1 VGRERS
7 EQANVPGSGRDALS
21 TVRLALKAH
30 LPRDHRETAAKQRIL
45 EQLEVLEDP
54 FDESAGP
61 VHLTGS
67 AIVVGRRG
75 TVLHVHKRLARWMQP
90 GGHLASGEQPSDAAI
105 RESREETG
113 LQLSHPAG
121 TARLI
126 HVDVHEAAKGHTH
139 LDLRYLLV
147 APDTDPSPPAGESP
161 QVRWFSWDEAEDVA
175 DPALIGALRVAR
187 LEPEAGQIAAI

>member
-1 VGRERS
+1 VGRGRS
-7 EQANVPGSGRDALS
+7 EQANDPGPRSDARS
-21 TVRLALKAH
+21 IVRLALAAH
-30 LPRDHRETAAKQRIL
+30 QPHDHRETAARKRIL
-45 EQLEVLEDP
+45 EELEVLEDP

-75 TVLHVHKRLARWMQP
+75 TVLHVHKRLGRWMQP

-113 LQLSHPAG
+113 LQLSHPG
-121 TARLI
+121 GRARLI
-126 HVDVHEAAKGHTH
+126 HVDVHDAANGHTH
-139 LDLRYLLV
+139 LDLRYLLF

-161 QVRWFSWDEAEDVA
+161 EVRWFSWDEAEDVA
-175 DPALIGALRVAR
+175 DSALIGALRVAR
-187 LEPEAGQIAAI
+187 LEPDAGQTAAI